1 MSKQNVTLNNTLEEE
16 LRIIVCEQK
25 KQIVELETLVKLLQR
40 NIKDLEEQKYNAY
53 KRLAEKTTT
62 LIA

>member
-16 LRIIVCEQK
+16 LIIIVCEQK

-53 KRLAEKTTT
+53 KRLAEKNTT

>member
-25 KQIVELETLVKLLQR
+25 KQIVDLETLVKLLQR

-53 KRLAEKTTT
+53 KRLAEKNTT

>member
-25 KQIVELETLVKLLQR
+25 KQIVELETLVKLLQH

>member
-25 KQIVELETLVKLLQR
+25 KQIVDLETLVKLLQR

-53 KRLAEKTTT
+53 KRLAEKHTT

>member
-53 KRLAEKTTT
+53 KRLAEKNTT

>member
-25 KQIVELETLVKLLQR
+25 KQIVDLETLVKLLQR

>member
-1 MSKQNVTLNNTLEEE
+1 MSNQNVTLNNTLEEE

-25 KQIVELETLVKLLQR
+25 KQIVELETLVTLLQR

-53 KRLAEKTTT
+53 KRLAEKNTT

>member
-1 MSKQNVTLNNTLEEE
+1 MSNQNVTLNNTLEEE

-25 KQIVELETLVKLLQR
+25 KQIVELETLVTLLQR